1 MSKRRPSEQRLD
13 WRTHAL
19 ATRQKQHARTAALEQ
34 QVADLTHQFASA
46 QARAS
51 LIPSPAAAG
60 LTTTFGVR
68 LDTLLAICAV
78 HSS

>member
-34 QVADLTHQFASA
+34 QVADLTRQPASA

-51 LIPSPAAAG
+51 LIMMYGTQGALSN
-60 LTTTFGVR
+60 R
-68 LDTLLAICAV
+68 HNTLLSLSWPERGV
-78 HSS
+78 SL